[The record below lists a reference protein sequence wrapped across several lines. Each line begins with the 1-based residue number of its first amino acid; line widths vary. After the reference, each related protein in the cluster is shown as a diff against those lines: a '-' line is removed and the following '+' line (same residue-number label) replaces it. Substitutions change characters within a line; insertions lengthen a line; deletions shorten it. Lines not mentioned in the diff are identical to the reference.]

1 MPFKALIPSENP
13 RVEIVPL
20 IDVIFLLLI
29 FFLYSIFNLV
39 EQKGIPIS
47 LAQSKTSTSQTDSNL
62 IVTIDQD
69 GNFYL
74 DSQLTSPK
82 MVIRKI
88 SNLNSSDAILIRAD
102 NKAPTGMTL
111 KIVDAARSNGI
122 ERLAIQTESSSSQ
135 N

>member
-88 SNLNSSDAILIRAD
+88 SNLNASDAILIRAD